1 MRVLLCT
8 WGSLGDLFP
17 YLGIAERLAAD
28 GHEPIIAAPAFYRSM
43 IEASDI
49 AFHAVPPDVDPN
61 DSQLLRRV
69 MDPRTGPEAVVE
81 YVAPAVVDA
90 FNALLPVA
98 RDADL
103 IVTHPVTFAA
113 VLAAEALGK
122 RWISTVLAPASFFSI
137 HDFPVM
143 SAAPSLARFT
153 AMGAPAAWLARKIA
167 RAATFTWMGPV
178 RALRADLGLPDRGE
192 PLFEGQFSPHGT
204 LALYSRVL
212 GAPQRDWPPHARMTG
227 FIFRD
232 TDAALPDEVARFL
245 DAGDAPIVFTLGSSA
260 VGAAGAFYDDAVEAA
275 TALGR
280 RAVLLTGRYRRNLSS
295 SVSTLPSSIL
305 AVEYA
310 PHGPLFARAAATVHH
325 GGVGTLGE
333 ALRAGRPM
341 LVVPFSHD
349 QPDNGARAERLGV
362 ARVLPRRDATAQSLR
377 AELEVL
383 LGDDA
388 YAGRAEEVGQVVG
401 GEDGVGAAC
410 RILEEFAPVSASH
423 FNPLTTN
430 KVPNRRPYE

>member
-1 MRVLLCT
+1 VRVLLCT

-28 GHEPIIAAPAFYRSM
+28 GHEPIIAAPPFYRSM
-43 IEASDI
+43 IEAAGI
-49 AFHAVPPDVDPN
+49 AFHGVPPDVDPN
-61 DSQLLRRV
+61 DAERVRRF
-69 MDPRTGPEAVVE
+69 MDPRTGSEAVVE
-81 YVAPAVVDA
+81 YVAPAVVDS
-90 FNALLPVA
+90 FNALLPAA

-103 IVTHPVTFAA
+103 IVTHAITFAA
-113 VLAAEALGK
+113 VVAAEVLGT

-137 HDFPVM
+137 HDFPVL
-143 SAAPSLARFT
+143 SAAPSLARVM
-153 AMGAPAAWLARKIA
+153 ALGAPVGWFLRKIS
-167 RAATFTWMGPV
+167 RAASLPWLGPV

-212 GAPQRDWPPHARMTG
+212 GEPQRDWPPHTQMTG
-227 FIFRD
+227 FIVRD
-232 TDAALPDEVARFL
+232 HDAALPDVVARFL
-245 DAGDAPIVFTLGSSA
+245 DEGDAPIVFTLGSSA
-260 VGAAGAFYDDAVEAA
+260 VGAAGTFYDDAIEAV

-295 SVSTLPSSIL
+295 SISTLPSSIL

-310 PHGPLFARAAATVHH
+310 PHGSLFARAAATVHH

-349 QPDNGARAERLGV
+349 QPDNGARVERLGV
-362 ARVLPRRDATAQSLR
+362 ARVLPRRDATARTLQS
-377 AELEVL
+377 ELEVL
-383 LGDDA
+383 LGDDD
-388 YAGRAEEVGQVVG
+388 YARRAEEVGQIVG

-410 RILEEFAPVSASH
+410 RALEELA
-423 FNPLTTN
+423 
-430 KVPNRRPYE
+430 RQ